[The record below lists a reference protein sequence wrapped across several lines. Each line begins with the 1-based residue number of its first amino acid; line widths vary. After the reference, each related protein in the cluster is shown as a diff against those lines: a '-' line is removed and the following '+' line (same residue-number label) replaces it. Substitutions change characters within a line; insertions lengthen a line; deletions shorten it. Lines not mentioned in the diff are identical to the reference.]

1 MKITKRQLRRI
12 IREAMEPQ
20 AKFPDVSHPS
30 LSPYFN
36 KKSSMQGKPGQWF
49 TEYVSYSYNAGGMG
63 SQGTTVY
70 LLPSGMYAA
79 RVNGSYNNTISG
91 GMGHAKKGDP
101 IDAVEAALES
111 SPSGSGPTAR
121 ELLKKVG
128 QRVTPPTYYG
138 QD

>member
-1 MKITKRQLRRI
+1 MKITKRQLRKV
-12 IREAMEPQ
+12 IREAMESQP
-20 AKFPDVSHPS
+20 KFPDVSHPS

-36 KKSSMQGKPGQWF
+36 KKSSMQGMPGQWF

-63 SQGTTVY
+63 PQGIPVY

-91 GMGHAKKGDP
+91 KTREFEDP
-101 IDAVEAALES
+101 VDAIEAALDS
-111 SPSGSGPTAR
+111 SASVYGGPTAR